1 MRWVGGIENIGAKS
15 LTGGRPDKILFAM
28 KRLGGIVWVLLLAAM
43 AVCAIVPAGASAVTI
58 HACEEGPVKGET
70 AQEYTSSTCET
81 KGVGKFRTVPIAT
94 GTLVTPTN
102 ITPTSQN
109 IFGTIAGVSVE
120 IECKGMSGSGK
131 GENEVVGGV
140 TFGRIKGLKIKYF
153 ECTVLLPKGGG
164 CILKKVEPTI
174 ETESLFVFT
183 KEESKEVVIEMYK
196 EGGAGVIASFTIE
209 GCKNNALN
217 GLHKLTGIIKG
228 TVAADHTTINFNTAS
243 GLELDGVAASYIGNV
258 RFFMEGTE
266 KRLAFVP

>member
-1 MRWVGGIENIGAKS
+1 MRWERGIENIGATD

-28 KRLGGIVWVLLLAAM
+28 KRLGGIAGVLLLAAM
-43 AVCAIVPAGASAVTI
+43 AVCVAVPAGASAVTI

-81 KGVGKFRTVPIAT
+81 KGVGKFRTVPIAA
-94 GTLVTPTN
+94 GTLVTPKAL
-102 ITPTSQN
+102 TSQN

-120 IECKGMSGSGK
+120 IECKGMAGSGK

-140 TFGRIKGLKIKYF
+140 TFGRIKGLKIKFF

-196 EGGAGVIASFTIE
+196 EGAAGPIATFTIE

-217 GLHKLTGIIKG
+217 GVHKLTGIIKG

-243 GLELDGVAASYIGNV
+243 GFELDGVAASYIGDV